1 MFRSICVIVM
11 IGVSSMCA
19 AQSSPPCKAVEH
31 YGVKGCELLPDRT
44 CPAGYHQ
51 QAVDPP
57 NPMMKGPTYLMCV
70 PDKAQP
76 KEQKPQQEQKPQ
88 ETPPGAHR

>member
-1 MFRSICVIVM
+1 MILRLTCVLMF
-11 IGVSSMCA
+11 GLGSMCA
-19 AQSSPPCKAVEH
+19 AQTPPNCKAVEH

-57 NPMMKGPTYLMCV
+57 NSMMKGPTYLMCV
-70 PDKAQP
+70 PDKPQP
-76 KEQKPQQEQKPQ
+76 KAQKPPEEQKPQ
-88 ETPPGAHR
+88 ETPPRGSR